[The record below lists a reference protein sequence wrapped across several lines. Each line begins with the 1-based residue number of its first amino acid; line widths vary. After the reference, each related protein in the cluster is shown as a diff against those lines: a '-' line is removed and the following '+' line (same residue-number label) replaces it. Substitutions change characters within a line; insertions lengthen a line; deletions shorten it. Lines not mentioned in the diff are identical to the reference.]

1 MQFKVGS
8 VLIDIDL
15 SNGVYALDDDGATGK
30 SYLYKLLLAYSR
42 INQKVLA
49 LSYNANWNVNNYV
62 KVLNQNKYQLVILD
76 RYDMYCSVEIS
87 KVLYAMEEDV
97 VVLVD
102 VKDWNKLSFCP
113 NMAEVDLEVGRI
125 NVSE

>member
-8 VLIDIDL
+8 VLVNIDL

-49 LSYNANWNVNNYV
+49 LSYNADWGVNDYV
-62 KVLNQNKYQLVILD
+62 KVLDRNKYQLVIMD

-87 KVLYAMEEDV
+87 RVLYSMEEEV
-97 VVLVD
+97 IVLVD